1 MSAGSF
7 LSVPA
12 VTVRRLAHSRK
23 ARMLLAA
30 VLLFDAAA
38 IFGVVRMLA
47 PRIGDWQGSGLLDR
61 NLWLLCLVSW
71 GGTAALSMLAAL
83 QEGFGQKAILTFTLP
98 VPNPARLRILYGS
111 VVYQLLNLWVIAG
124 CGFGIAVV
132 STIGV
137 RGLAWLV
144 LQLTGHAFAVLFA
157 LLLLFAAIR
166 WLLPRS
172 AQALWIAGVVL
183 AAVAF
188 GAFALVRNVPAPWPL
203 AVAGA
208 LVVLLVVALGPLA
221 GAFGDLYAR
230 AFYVIQASSPRAV
243 KRRWMTVITAW
254 LLRSRAP
261 GAALFVKDLL
271 TRSRHWAN
279 WGRVI
284 MAVAAIAAF
293 PLLRAQLRGRG
304 FDDAMIIAGFVLGG
318 ILLTIVDGV
327 SSPFGSEGNR
337 LTLLLT
343 APVSLPRV
351 LRAKFTSFVVPF
363 SITAAATTA
372 GLALA
377 IGLGGESALRLAV
390 AVVLMLIGISAL
402 FVLGSVFD
410 VDLDLEV
417 EGGLQGL
424 MQEEAPL
431 TPVRLVLT
439 AFGTL
444 LLAVELFVL
453 SRVPYTVACAA
464 FLLVDA
470 ILITTG
476 FQAALTRFRKRILR
490 G

>member
-1 MSAGSF
+1 MSTGSF

-12 VTVRRLAHSRK
+12 VTVRRLAHSPK
-23 ARMLLAA
+23 ARMLLSA
-30 VLLFDAAA
+30 VLLFDAAV

-47 PRIGDWQGSGLLDR
+47 PRILEWQGSGLLDR

-71 GGTAALSMLAAL
+71 GGSAALTMIAAL

-111 VVYQLLNLWVIAG
+111 IVYQLLNLWVIAG

-132 STIGV
+132 SPAGL
-137 RGLAWLV
+137 RGFAWLV
-144 LQLTGHAFAVLFA
+144 LQLTGHAFAVVVA
-157 LLLLFAAIR
+157 LLLLFAVIR
-166 WLLPRS
+166 WVLPRS
-172 AQALWIAGVVL
+172 VKALWIAGIVL
-183 AAVAF
+183 AAIAF
-188 GAFALVRNVPAPWPL
+188 GVFALVRNVAAPWPL

-208 LVVLLVVALGPLA
+208 FVVLLFLALGPLA

-243 KRRWMTVITAW
+243 KRRWMTVATSW
-254 LLRSRAP
+254 LRASRTP

-284 MAVAAIAAF
+284 MAIAAIAAF

-318 ILLTIVDGV
+318 VLLTIVDGV

-343 APVSLPRV
+343 APISLARV
-351 LRAKFTSFVVPF
+351 VWAKFTSFVVPF
-363 SITAAATTA
+363 SITAAATAA

-377 IGLGGESALRLAV
+377 IGFGGESALRLAI
-390 AVVLMLIGISAL
+390 AVVLMLIGIAAL

-410 VDLDLEV
+410 IDLDLEV

-444 LLAVELFVL
+444 LLSAELFLL
-453 SRVPYTVACAA
+453 SRVPYTIACAA
-464 FLLVDA
+464 FLVIDA
-470 ILITTG
+470 VLLTAG
-476 FQAALTRFRKRILR
+476 FQAALTRFRNRILR